1 MTEAIPT
8 YDADT
13 ALTKLIKLL
22 GPPPL
27 LRNENFE
34 DFKKVFAELFAAL
47 GPEDFL
53 MEADVF
59 YLAIETRRIF
69 RLTRYEAVTLNKL
82 ENDQRHAWAEKS
94 RSTTLESGMKQI
106 REKYPHA
113 AKTDPQYQKDIA
125 KLQELAAADYETDF
139 NYAATDLD
147 YVQAFEERAAFLE
160 KIELRINR
168 ALKRRADILRQIAW
182 CRLGL
187 SKKLRKVS
195 NAIIEG
201 AGRSLGATSVEV
213 TLIPQGDPNGQARY
227 DVG

>member
-1 MTEAIPT
+1 MTKPTST

-13 ALTKLIKLL
+13 ALTKLIKLF

-27 LRNENFE
+27 LRNEQYE
-34 DFKKVFAELFAAL
+34 DFKEVFAGLYAAL

-53 MEADVF
+53 MEVQV
-59 YLAIETRRIF
+59 YHLAIETRLTF
-69 RLTRYEAVTLNKL
+69 RLTRYEAVKLNKWEKEDRVLRANMMNDINL
-82 ENDQRHAWAEKS
+82 EGGTKE
-94 RSTTLESGMKQI
+94 I

>member
-1 MTEAIPT
+1 VTEAIPT

-27 LRNENFE
+27 LRNENFD
-34 DFKKVFAELFAAL
+34 DFKEVFAELFAAL

-69 RLTRYEAVTLNKL
+69 RLTRYEAVTLNKW

-94 RSTTLESGMKQI
+94 RNTTFENGMKEI

-168 ALKRRADILRQIAW
+168 ALKRRDDILRQIAW
-182 CRLGL
+182 WRLGL

-195 NAIIEG
+195 DAIIVG
-201 AGRSLGATSVEV
+201 TDTPLGATSDVV
-213 TLIPQGDPNGQARY
+213 GLIAPGDHDGRAS
-227 DVG
+227 

>member
-34 DFKKVFAELFAAL
+34 DFKEVFAELFAAL

-69 RLTRYEAVTLNKL
+69 RLTRYEAVTLNKW

-94 RSTTLESGMKQI
+94 RNTTFENGMKEI

-113 AKTDPQYQKDIA
+113 AKTDPQYQKDVA
-125 KLQELAAADYETDF
+125 KLQELAAADNEDDF
-139 NYAATDLD
+139 SYGATDLD
-147 YVQAFEERAAFLE
+147 YVQATEERSAFLE

-168 ALKRRADILRQIAW
+168 
-182 CRLGL
+182 C
-187 SKKLRKVS
+187 
-195 NAIIEG
+195 
-201 AGRSLGATSVEV
+201 
-213 TLIPQGDPNGQARY
+213 PQTAE
-227 DVG
+227 